1 MCTRRFDAVRAS
13 LTNQVT
19 AAYIRR
25 TGVKSSL
32 YITRA
37 KSGHFVLLR
46 THFAIPSEQL
56 RRCAHDVMVITKMR
70 FLLIGRK

>member
-32 YITRA
+32 LAQSLATLFCFALILQFPRNSSA
-37 KSGHFVLLR
+37 VVL
-46 THFAIPSEQL
+46 A
-56 RRCAHDVMVITKMR
+56 M
-70 FLLIGRK
+70 